1 MRKDDNISPQVTNV
15 QGLPLGSPFSI
26 FPSPK
31 QLSNRLSRFLF
42 TRTID
47 MAINIRR
54 SRHIRVPEPVLNHLH
69 KIFAKHYIKSNP
81 KC

>member
-1 MRKDDNISPQVTNV
+1 MRKDDNISPKVTNV
-15 QGLPLGSPFSI
+15 QGLPLGSPFLI

-31 QLSNRLSRFLF
+31 QRSNRLSRLPF

-54 SRHIRVPEPVLNHLH
+54 SEHQKSSHLMGRL
-69 KIFAKHYIKSNP
+69 
-81 KC
+81 